1 MITSKKRKELKE
13 KIAEALRGNLKG
25 LSTEFQKILV
35 DDLVTAFQNRM
46 NVLMRAQE
54 KSSH

>member
-25 LSTEFQKILV
+25 LSTEFQNILV